1 MWITWNVV
9 NTPVALCSLL
19 TKFSGNKKDGI
30 DWDADLPDLLNFIK
44 EEKILLTDSMFSRDA
59 LDSLMNKRQLSKNR
73 RRWMKIYAIK
83 TKITEGNQKNSKLLS
98 LV

>member
-30 DWDADLPDLLNFIK
+30 DWDADLADLLNFIK

-59 LDSLMNKRQLSKNR
+59 LDSLMDKAQRSVHR
-73 RRWMKIYAIK
+73 SR
-83 TKITEGNQKNSKLLS
+83 
-98 LV
+98 